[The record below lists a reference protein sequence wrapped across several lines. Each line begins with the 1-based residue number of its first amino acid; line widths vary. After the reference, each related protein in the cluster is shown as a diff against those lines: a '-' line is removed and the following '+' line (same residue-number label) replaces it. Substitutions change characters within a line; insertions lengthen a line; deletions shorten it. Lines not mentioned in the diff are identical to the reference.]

1 MRHGTFVWV
10 VAKQKKPPQRLG
22 KMGAK
27 KLLVARIIIGR
38 AVRQGITIILVVI
51 VMLKYT

>member
-1 MRHGTFVWV
+1 VWV

-22 KMGAK
+22 KMAVK
-27 KLLVARIIIGR
+27 KRLVARIIIGR
-38 AVRQGITIILVVI
+38 AARQGITITLAVI